1 MIDCAKCQEIQT
13 VKDLPPVLKAGSSGT
28 LFNALFNIFNF
39 MHRSPNLFYNKL
51 NSLINEINKQKI
63 TSNIILIIFLGDAH
77 AHLVGFL
84 GSCAAHNQGRK
95 NAYIQVRYRVMRTR
109 MTLIGYG
116 TEYLKKFTQAK
127 LI

>member
-1 MIDCAKCQEIQT
+1 MIQLSYLNLKIG
-13 VKDLPPVLKAGSSGT
+13 LPPVLKAGSSGT

-95 NAYIQVRYRVMRTR
+95 MPTS
-109 MTLIGYG
+109 
-116 TEYLKKFTQAK
+116 KFATGSCARA
-127 LI
+127 